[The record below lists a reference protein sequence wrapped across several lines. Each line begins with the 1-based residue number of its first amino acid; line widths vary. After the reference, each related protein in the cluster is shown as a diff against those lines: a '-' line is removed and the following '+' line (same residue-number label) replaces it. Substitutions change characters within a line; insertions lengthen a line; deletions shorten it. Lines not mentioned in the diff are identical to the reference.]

1 MLKIARDL
9 RHHKLRLALIR
20 AIHLGQEFFRAL
32 FFENHHLFPYLPVS
46 LFPYLPISLFTCFPI
61 SLFTA
66 DLFRIRNYCIRQAVF
81 ATKNTRRLQAC
92 GWNKFAEL
100 PWERR
105 QG

>member
-9 RHHKLRLALIR
+9 RHHELRLALIR

-32 FFENHHLFPYLPVS
+32 FFENHHLFACFPV
-46 LFPYLPISLFTCFPI
+46 SLFTCFPI